1 MLKNINICFKWVVKN
16 ENKLI
21 KYRVLIINEELE
33 RSLYFEKEKEKK
45 KKTIVDLVIIQKYL

>member
-1 MLKNINICFKWVVKN
+1 LFKWVVKN

-45 KKTIVDLVIIQKYL
+45 KL